1 MDYLTIDREFKIQ
14 ETSLAVQRFADSP
27 HEVKK
32 GKDIRKGFPEFIG
45 IEEILIA
52 IFDERMK
59 SFELKGIHRFSEA
72 NHPLYIDISVLF
84 RKNEN
89 NSESKIFIIFE
100 DVTEKMLLE
109 QSLAHTIR
117 ETSLLS
123 STLAQYKEYID
134 KIINAMTDV
143 LLVTTESGYI
153 KTVNKAAKD
162 LWDYSE
168 EELINQHIS
177 MVINDEKFLAEVVQK
192 PESYK
197 KSGFKDVEVVC
208 HTKKG
213 KEIILA
219 FSRSAIQTDIEDLHN
234 YVYIGRDITKRKQA
248 EAEMR
253 QALTKEKELSE
264 LKFRFFSMV
273 THEFG
278 NPLNSIL
285 MSVAL
290 LEHYGTESTPEENL
304 EYIDNIKTAANQM
317 TDLLKD
323 VLVINK
329 AEAGKLQ
336 FNPAPLDLIKFC
348 AELVEQI
355 KLAAGSE
362 RTIIFAINNYNE
374 SGKQSNFTPFFPC
387 MDETLLRHI
396 LTNLLSNAVKY
407 SPEETTVF
415 FDLNYQEQE
424 VIFKIKDEG
433 IGITLEDQKRL
444 FELFH
449 RGKNVGK
456 IPGTGLGLSIVK
468 QALDLHGGKIAVES
482 EVGAGTTFVVTIP
495 LNQELSGIIR

>member
-1 MDYLTIDREFKIQ
+1 MDYLTLDRELKIQ

-32 GKDIRKGFPEFIG
+32 GKDIRLGFPEFIG

-59 SFELKGIHRFSEA
+59 SFELKGIQRFYEP
-72 NHPLYIDISVLF
+72 NYPIYIDIYVLF
-84 RKNEN
+84 RKTEN
-89 NSESKIFIIFE
+89 NSESQIFIIFE

-109 QSLAHTIR
+109 QSLAQTIR

-134 KIINAMTDV
+134 KIIDAMTDI

-153 KTVNKAAKD
+153 KKVNIAAKD
-162 LWDYSE
+162 LWGYRE

-177 MVINDEKFLAEVVQK
+177 TLIPDENFLSKVVQK
-192 PESYK
+192 PDAPK
-197 KSGFKDVEVVC
+197 KSIFKDVEVVC
-208 HTKKG
+208 QTKTG
-213 KEIILA
+213 KEIILG
-219 FSRSAIQTDIEDLHN
+219 FSRSPIQTDIEELHN
-234 YVYIGRDITKRKQA
+234 FVYIGRDITKRKQA
-248 EAEMR
+248 EAEIR
-253 QALTKEKELSE
+253 QALAKEKELSE

-304 EYIDNIKTAANQM
+304 EYIENIKTAANQM
-317 TDLLKD
+317 TELLKD

-329 AEAGKLQ
+329 AEAGKLK
-336 FNPAPLDLIKFC
+336 FNPAAIDLIKLC
-348 AELVEQI
+348 NELVEQI
-355 KLAAGSE
+355 KLATGGK
-362 RTIIFAINNYNE
+362 RQIIFAINNDNE
-374 SGKQSNFTPFFPC
+374 AGKESHFTPFFPC

-407 SPEETTVF
+407 SPVDTTVY
-415 FDLNYQEQE
+415 FDLNYQDQE
-424 VIFKIKDEG
+424 LIFKIKDEG
-433 IGITLEDQKRL
+433 IGITLEDQKQL

-449 RGKNVGK
+449 RGKNVGQ

-482 EVGAGTTFVVTIP
+482 EVGIGTTFVVTIP
-495 LNQELSGIIR
+495 LSQGLS